1 MDIRKI
7 PVSKINPAPYNP
19 RVDLQP
25 GEIEYE
31 KLKRSIEEFGCVETL
46 VWNERT
52 GYLVGGHQRFKILV
66 NELGAT
72 EVTVSVVDLD
82 DIREKA
88 LNIALNKI
96 SGAWDEEMLAQV
108 LAELQ
113 DSELDQA
120 LTGFDDKEAADLIAE
135 FTFKNDLDTEFT
147 NEELNVD
154 DYAEDKF
161 DCHCPRCGFVFN
173 PKDPIPSVEEIDN
186 ETA

>member
-7 PVSKINPAPYNP
+7 PVSKINLAPYNP

-25 GEIEYE
+25 GDPECE

-72 EVTVSVVDLD
+72 EVTVSVVNLD
-82 DIREKA
+82 DIREKT

-113 DSELDQA
+113 DSELDHA
-120 LTGFDDKEAADLIAE
+120 ITGFDDKEAADLIAQ
-135 FTFKNDLDTEFT
+135 FTFKSDEDTEFT
-147 NEELNVD
+147 NEELD
-154 DYAEDKF
+154 LDEFAEDKF

-173 PKDPIPSVEEIDN
+173 PKDPNPSVAESDHD
-186 ETA
+186 TA

>member
-7 PVSKINPAPYNP
+7 PVSKINPALYNP

-25 GEIEYE
+25 GDPEYE
-31 KLKRSIEEFGCVETL
+31 KLKGSIEEFGCVETL

-52 GYLVGGHQRFKILV
+52 GNLVGGHQRFKILV
-66 NELGAT
+66 NELGST

-82 DIREKA
+82 DISEKA

-113 DSELDQA
+113 DSELD
-120 LTGFDDKEAADLIAE
+120 
-135 FTFKNDLDTEFT
+135 
-147 NEELNVD
+147 
-154 DYAEDKF
+154 
-161 DCHCPRCGFVFN
+161 
-173 PKDPIPSVEEIDN
+173 
-186 ETA
+186 

>member
-1 MDIRKI
+1 MDIRKL

-19 RVDLQP
+19 RLDLQP
-25 GEIEYE
+25 GDPEYE

-52 GYLVGGHQRFKILV
+52 GNLVGGHQRFKILV

-82 DIREKA
+82 DTREKA

-108 LAELQ
+108 LVELQ

-120 LTGFDDKEAADLIAE
+120 LTGFDAKEAADLIAQ
-135 FTFKNDLDTEFT
+135 FTFKSDEDTEFT
-147 NEELNVD
+147 NEELDLD

-173 PKDPIPSVEEIDN
+173 TKDSNTSYEDN
-186 ETA
+186 DDETA